1 MAELYTDSVKYYF
14 TLSPLYILTSLSS
27 SLHVRLTAEGRGA
40 ATVYRDW
47 GTGKITT
54 KEEFAEARK
63 DARTK
68 EREAKAK
75 ERAER
80 VRRLLA
86 ILHVLHVL
94 WKAVILIPFEVHAI
108 SICPT

>member
-1 MAELYTDSVKYYF
+1 MALPCLVSTAFHPSY
-14 TLSPLYILTSLSS
+14 
-27 SLHVRLTAEGRGA
+27 VRLTAEGRGA
-40 ATVYRDW
+40 ASVYRDR

-75 ERAER
+75 EREER
-80 VRRLLA
+80 VGDMSRPKGVFFRSDL
-86 ILHVLHVL
+86 
-94 WKAVILIPFEVHAI
+94 
-108 SICPT
+108 

>member
-1 MAELYTDSVKYYF
+1 M
-14 TLSPLYILTSLSS
+14 SS
-27 SLHVRLTAEGRGA
+27 SIGGTIALSDWLIRGTLMSHPLPSPSSIVRLTAEGRGA
-40 ATVYRDW
+40 ATIYRDR

-75 ERAER
+75 EREER
-80 VRRLLA
+80 VGA
-86 ILHVLHVL
+86 VLTMGL
-94 WKAVILIPFEVHAI
+94 R
-108 SICPT
+108 SD